1 MKPQMNLV
9 VKEDQYKNFSKNTE
23 LKLKSG
29 IEMRKF
35 VEGIMIC
42 GSVILGATV
51 ILAGGVRWFAEK
63 IEKQINKDKNNHGN

>member
-1 MKPQMNLV
+1 
-9 VKEDQYKNFSKNTE
+9 
-23 LKLKSG
+23 
-29 IEMRKF
+29 MRKF